1 LYVLDIDYDTRNI
14 LVGPEEELYKQVFY
28 ARDIHIISDSEP
40 EFPLEGE
47 VKIRYNAL
55 PQKAVVRITDQQLL
69 EIEFQNPQK
78 AITPGQSVVIYQGEQ
93 VLGGGTILKFSQ

>member
-1 LYVLDIDYDTRNI
+1 
-14 LVGPEEELYKQVFY
+14 
-28 ARDIHIISDSEP
+28 
-40 EFPLEGE
+40 
-47 VKIRYNAL
+47 
-55 PQKAVVRITDQQLL
+55 LL